1 MRQVFDCGDWNTEG
15 VCHAICGRW
24 IYICKKKGAEVTDLA
39 ELGSKSYLKLI
50 WDAADDADHID
61 KNNLLLLTGKEETA
75 ENRSFSPD
83 WMATKL
89 TMSPG
94 PAIMVAWDNS
104 LAKRGGKI
112 SKELEGHS
120 MATMKIGRK
129 LQFLDPNTFCV
140 EFDNYLEFFDFLP
153 GYIRA
158 GTGGP
163 DWFGGYPE
171 LTRYK
176 GVVRKYK

>member
-1 MRQVFDCGDWNTEG
+1 MRKVFDCGNWNSEG
-15 VCHAICGRW
+15 VCHATCGRW
-24 IYICKKKGAEVTDLA
+24 IYTCKKKGAEVTDMS
-39 ELGSKSYLKLI
+39 ELGNRGFLKMV
-50 WDAADDADHID
+50 WDAADDNDHID
-61 KNNLLLLTGKEETA
+61 RNNLLNLVGKAETGANK
-75 ENRSFSPD
+75 SFSPV
-83 WMATKL
+83 WMATQL

-104 LAKRGGKI
+104 LKKAGGGIK
-112 SKELEGHS
+112 KEMEGHS

-140 EFDNYLEFFDFLP
+140 EFDNFLEFYDFLP
-153 GYIRA
+153 GYISA

-171 LTRYK
+171 LTRYQ